1 MGLTPI
7 FDPGP
12 AKSPMR
18 VAAFMSG
25 SGTNI
30 IRLLEKEKALK
41 DSTGGAPF
49 HVVFI
54 FSDRSDGKSQG
65 ERIARE
71 NCIPYFSFD
80 IREFHR
86 VKNIKRTVE
95 TPEGMGAR
103 KEFDSIPAIL
113 VKAFDI
119 DVIALGGYMS
129 FTTLGRCVNVHP
141 ADLSLLTPDG
151 KRKYTGDHAVKD
163 AIVAGE
169 KILRSSTLWTDQGVD
184 TGPLLMVSAPVD
196 VVLPLPLE
204 ELKKDPAGLS
214 EVVDLHQHRLKEK
227 GDWVIFP
234 LTIEMIA
241 KGRFAL
247 DEFNNVYVDG
257 LPVPDGYR
265 G

>member
-7 FDPGP
+7 FDPGLN
-12 AKSPMR
+12 KTPMK

-30 IRLLEKEKALK
+30 IKLLEKEKALK
-41 DSTGGAPF
+41 DGTGAAPF

-71 NCIPYFSFD
+71 NCIPYFSYD

-86 VKNIKRTVE
+86 VKGKKRTVE
-95 TPEGMGAR
+95 TPEGMEAR
-103 KEFDSIPAIL
+103 SEFDSVPARL
-113 VKAFDI
+113 AKAFNI

-163 AIVAGE
+163 AILAGE

-196 VVLPLPLE
+196 VELPIPLT
-204 ELKKDPAGLS
+204 ELRKDPAGLS
-214 EVVDLHQHRLKEK
+214 EVVDLHQQRLKEK
-227 GDWVIFP
+227 GDWEIFP
-234 LTIEMIA
+234 YTIEMIA
-241 KGRFAL
+241 NGRFAL
-247 DEFNNVYVDG
+247 DEFNKVYVDG

-265 G
+265 V